1 MPWNLTAD
9 RPIYIQLVEH
19 IKFLIISGEYKAG
32 DKLPSVR
39 DLAAAASV
47 NPNTMQRALTELE
60 RENLIVTNRT
70 SGKFI
75 SEDETMIQEMKQSLA
90 KDEIKKF
97 LDNMER
103 LGFQKEETMEI
114 MSNVVNETVDN
125 K

>member
-1 MPWNLTAD
+1 MPWNLTTD

-103 LGFQKEETMEI
+103 LGFQKEETMGI